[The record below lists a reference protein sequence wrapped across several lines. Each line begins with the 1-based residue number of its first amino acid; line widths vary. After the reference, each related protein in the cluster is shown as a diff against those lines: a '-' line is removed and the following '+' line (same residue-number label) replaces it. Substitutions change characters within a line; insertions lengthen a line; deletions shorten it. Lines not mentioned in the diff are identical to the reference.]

1 MVPNARNRSELHRAF
16 AGDRPLRRHGAAQM
30 KTLLFPTLLM
40 GLSIGAA
47 VMYAAA
53 GDVWRAVYW
62 AAATVITLAVT
73 FQ

>member
-1 MVPNARNRSELHRAF
+1 
-16 AGDRPLRRHGAAQM
+16 M